1 MRTCGRTNEE
11 DKAVVGAALADKNAS
26 DTSEFSWIGNSFG
39 NVKYTV
45 EAIAIVGSWGKM
57 SGICRL
63 HSYSNILLPY
73 RYVALRSTISS
84 VLSF

>member
-26 DTSEFSWIGNSFG
+26 NTSEFSWIGNSFS

-45 EAIAIVGSWGKM
+45 EAIAIVV
-57 SGICRL
+57 R
-63 HSYSNILLPY
+63 
-73 RYVALRSTISS
+73 
-84 VLSF
+84 